1 METAYANKFLTS
13 YDVAIGTE
21 NELLYNNLKED
32 LIPGISNLGMMIF
45 GILLIVI
52 YIIGRC
58 KRIASA
64 ESLSLAVSPLRLPS
78 TSTVL
83 CF

>member
-1 METAYANKFLTS
+1 MPTSFLTS

-58 KRIASA
+58 KR
-64 ESLSLAVSPLRLPS
+64 LPP
-78 TSTVL
+78 
-83 CF
+83 